1 MKRELTMVESYKE
14 ENEAHIQ
21 DVLRRSFSPEDDSM
35 DLMPPEGYQELS
47 LSQIQLEDGE
57 MLDDLVQ
64 SELLQDGEADD
75 PWDSNNLL
83 Q

>member
-1 MKRELTMVESYKE
+1 
-14 ENEAHIQ
+14 
-21 DVLRRSFSPEDDSM
+21 M

-75 PWDSNNLL
+75 PWESNNLL